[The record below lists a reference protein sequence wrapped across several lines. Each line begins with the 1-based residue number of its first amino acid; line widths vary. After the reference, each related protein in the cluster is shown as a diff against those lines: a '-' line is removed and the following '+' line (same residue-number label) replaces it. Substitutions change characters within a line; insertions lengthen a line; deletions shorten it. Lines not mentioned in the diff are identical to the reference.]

1 MTAIFYV
8 KDLDNLNCFN
18 EIQKYLKDN
27 GYNDFAIISS
37 EKVLEIDY
45 DEKLTNV
52 NEIFNFLSKLNYE
65 IEIIE

>member
-1 MTAIFYV
+1 MTAIFYI
-8 KDLDNLNCFN
+8 KDLDNLNCYN

-45 DEKLTNV
+45 DEKLTNIS
-52 NEIFNFLSKLNYE
+52 EIFNFLSKLNYE

>member
-8 KDLDNLNCFN
+8 KDLDNLNCSN

-52 NEIFNFLSKLNYE
+52 NKIFNFLSKLNYE

>member
-8 KDLDNLNCFN
+8 KDLDNLNCLN

-52 NEIFNFLSKLNYE
+52 NKIFNFLSKLNYE

>member
-1 MTAIFYV
+1 MTAIFYI
-8 KDLDNLNCFN
+8 KDLDNLNCLN

-27 GYNDFAIISS
+27 GYNDFSIISS

-45 DEKLTNV
+45 DEKLTNIS
-52 NEIFNFLSKLNYE
+52 EIFNFLSKLNYE